1 MFVDPTEDL
10 PELTPREMKIVEEF
24 AADLIQRSIHI
35 TYPSAHPE
43 QEIDAETIAKLT
55 ESLRNICYCNARLAK
70 ARGEIPTCEDEKEK
84 VTGN

>member
-10 PELTPREMKIVEEF
+10 PELTPREIEIVEEF
-24 AADLIQRSIHI
+24 AADLIQRSIHV

-43 QEIDAETIAKLT
+43 QEIDEQTIDKLT

-70 ARGEIPTCEDEKEK
+70 ARGEILTCEVEKEK
-84 VTGN
+84 DTGN